1 MNNDNKYGSGFSDD
15 SMVSGFSGGN
25 NASGNY
31 NPDSF
36 RISADDNSFD
46 HNSYDDNGYD
56 DGYANE
62 GYDDN
67 GYDDG
72 YANEGY
78 DDNGYDGGY
87 GNEGYDNNGYDDGYG
102 NEGYDDNGYGDSY
115 DNTSN
120 GLDGYLNPSD
130 DDNYGGFAQN
140 NGSVGGGFAQN
151 NGSVGGGFAQNNGSV
166 GGGFAQNNG
175 SVGGGFAQN
184 NGSVGGGF
192 AQTNGSQSN
201 PEPDYDPNA
210 PLYQPDYDP
219 NAPLYRPENDMN
231 APLYQ
236 PSSVSRA
243 SAAGTA
249 TYTRNKKSQGIL
261 IVAIILV
268 VAIVGGF
275 LAWKVF
281 FEKKTIRQYWE
292 SDAGQKEIVTMK
304 AEFLAQ
310 NPDAKD
316 FDIKVEDDDKLIYE
330 VTYDV
335 YGLNSMQKQKMNNY
349 TELIRSTVSQLI
361 HRMMDEGKLKE
372 FKIVY
377 RYIGKTGS
385 VLAEY
390 TFEP

>member
-1 MNNDNKYGSGFSDD
+1 
-15 SMVSGFSGGN
+15 
-25 NASGNY
+25 
-31 NPDSF
+31 
-36 RISADDNSFD
+36 
-46 HNSYDDNGYD
+46 
-56 DGYANE
+56 
-62 GYDDN
+62 
-67 GYDDG
+67 
-72 YANEGY
+72 
-78 DDNGYDGGY
+78 
-87 GNEGYDNNGYDDGYG
+87 
-102 NEGYDDNGYGDSY
+102 
-115 DNTSN
+115 
-120 GLDGYLNPSD
+120 
-130 DDNYGGFAQN
+130 
-140 NGSVGGGFAQN
+140 
-151 NGSVGGGFAQNNGSV
+151 VGGGFAQNNGSV

-281 FEKKTIRQYWE
+281 FEKKTVRQYWE

-349 TELIRSTVSQLI
+349 TELIRPTVSQLI